1 MIRAIES
8 QRKQEVGLLKPTKMK
23 GNISRL
29 TELLMQW
36 FAPEFAIAVFWPF
49 FFFQERERLKEEKKM
64 EKKLQ
69 REKKLVR
76 ENLKLFQLIVLCI
89 KLQYRFSKPWSN
101 NINFS
106 LRAPVCLSNL
116 NAVLLFTC
124 TGAKE
129 KGDDFSPWTEKASR
143 RYGSKG

>member
-23 GNISRL
+23 GNISWL
-29 TELLMQW
+29 TELLIQW
-36 FAPEFAIAVFWPF
+36 FAPEFTVSSILTL

-76 ENLKLFQLIVLCI
+76 ENL
-89 KLQYRFSKPWSN
+89 
-101 NINFS
+101 
-106 LRAPVCLSNL
+106 
-116 NAVLLFTC
+116 
-124 TGAKE
+124 
-129 KGDDFSPWTEKASR
+129 
-143 RYGSKG
+143 

>member
-29 TELLMQW
+29 NELLMQW
-36 FAPEFAIAVFWPF
+36 FAPEFPVSSILTLFY
-49 FFFQERERLKEEKKM
+49 FQERERLKEEKKM

-76 ENLKLFQLIVLCI
+76 ENL
-89 KLQYRFSKPWSN
+89 
-101 NINFS
+101 
-106 LRAPVCLSNL
+106 
-116 NAVLLFTC
+116 
-124 TGAKE
+124 
-129 KGDDFSPWTEKASR
+129 
-143 RYGSKG
+143 